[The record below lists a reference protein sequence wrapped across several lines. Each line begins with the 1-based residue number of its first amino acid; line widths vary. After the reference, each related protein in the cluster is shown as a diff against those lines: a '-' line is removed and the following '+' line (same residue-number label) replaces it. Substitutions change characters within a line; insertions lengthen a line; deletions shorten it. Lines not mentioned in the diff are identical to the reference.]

1 MTTAV
6 GNALMQRRS
15 LIALAVLAAPA
26 VARAQA
32 FPDRTITLVSGFA
45 PGGSTDITARLLAD
59 RMQGFL
65 GPNGRIV
72 VENRPGASGTV
83 AADWLRRQPADG
95 HVLMLNEASSHALIP
110 HAMQGG
116 TRYNPMDD
124 FTHVGIVANGP
135 LILVAKPNFPAG
147 NAAEAVARL
156 RAGPQ
161 DDMPYASSGVGSIPH
176 FAAESVAVSLN
187 LGGRFAHVPYRSG
200 GLMVESI
207 ARGETA
213 WGVAVLASAAAQ
225 VRDNRVRGIAL
236 TGLER
241 FPAFPEIPTLA
252 ESGIPGFDIGNW
264 FAVVGPPRM
273 PAAVTEALNRA
284 MNQALRDAQLRDRFL
299 VAGITPYARANTPA
313 DARAFFQA
321 ELDKFRGVVE
331 RTGVRMEP

>member
-1 MTTAV
+1 MNRRTLLAV
-6 GNALMQRRS
+6 T
-15 LIALAVLAAPA
+15 ALAMPA
-26 VARAQA
+26 VARAQS

-59 RMQGFL
+59 RMQTHL
-65 GPNGRIV
+65 GPNGRVV

-83 AADWLRRQPADG
+83 AAEWLRRQTADG
-95 HVLMLNEASSHALIP
+95 HVLMLNEASSHVLIP
-110 HAMQGG
+110 NAMQGG
-116 TRYNPMDD
+116 TRYDPIND
-124 FTHVGIVANGP
+124 FTHVAMVANGP
-135 LILVAKPNFPAG
+135 LVLIAKPNFPAA

-176 FAAESVAVSLN
+176 FAAEAIAVSLN
-187 LGGRFAHVPYRSG
+187 LGGKFAHVPYRSG

-241 FPAFPEIPTLA
+241 FPAFPDLPTLA
-252 ESGIPGFDIGNW
+252 ESGIPGFDLGNW
-264 FAVVGPPRM
+264 FSVLGPPRM
-273 PAAVTEALNRA
+273 APPVVAALNGA
-284 MNQALRDAQLRDRFL
+284 INAALQDQQLRDRL
-299 VAGITPYARANTPA
+299 LIAGLSAWTRANTPA
-313 DARAFFQA
+313 DTRAFFVS
-321 ELDKFRGVVE
+321 ELEKFKGVVE
-331 RTGVRMEP
+331 RTGVRMEQ

>member
-1 MTTAV
+1 MH
-6 GNALMQRRS
+6 RRS
-15 LIALAVLAAPA
+15 LIALAALAAPA
-26 VARAQA
+26 VARAQS
-32 FPDRTITLVSGFA
+32 FPDRVITLVSGFA

-59 RMQGFL
+59 RMQGQL
-65 GPNGRIV
+65 GPNARIV

-95 HVLMLNEASSHALIP
+95 YVLMLNEASSHALIP

-124 FTHVGIVANGP
+124 FTHVAVVANGP
-135 LILVAKPNFPAG
+135 LIMVAKPNFPAA
-147 NAAEAVARL
+147 NAAEAVQKL

-161 DDMPYASSGVGSIPH
+161 DDLPYASSGVGSIPH
-176 FAAESVAVSLN
+176 FAAESIAVTLG
-187 LGGRFAHVPYRSG
+187 LGGKFAHVPYRSG

-225 VRDNRVRGIAL
+225 VRDNRVRGIAI

-241 FPAFPEIPTLA
+241 FPAFPNIPTLA
-252 ESGIPGFDIGNW
+252 ESGMPGFDIGNW

-273 PAAVTEALNRA
+273 PAAVTDALNRA
-284 MNQALRDAQLRDRFL
+284 INSALRDQQLNERFL
-299 VAGITPYARANTPA
+299 VAGITPYRRANAPA
-313 DARAFFQA
+313 DARAFFQS
-321 ELDKFRGVVE
+321 ELDKFKGVVE
-331 RTGVRMEP
+331 RTGVRMEA

>member
-1 MTTAV
+1 M
-6 GNALMQRRS
+6 NRRS
-15 LIALAVLAAPA
+15 LIALAALAAPG
-26 VARAQA
+26 VARAQS
-32 FPDRTITLVSGFA
+32 FPDRAVTLVSGFA

-65 GPNGRIV
+65 GPNGRVV

-83 AADWLRRQPADG
+83 ASEWLRRQPADG

-124 FTHVGIVANGP
+124 FTHVAVVANGP
-135 LILVAKPNFPAG
+135 LIMIAKPNFPAA
-147 NAAEAVARL
+147 NAAEAVQKL

-161 DDMPYASSGVGSIPH
+161 DDLPYASSGVGSIPH
-176 FAAESVAVSLN
+176 FAAESVAVSLD
-187 LGGRFAHVPYRSG
+187 LGGKFAHVPYRSG

-225 VRDNRVRGIAL
+225 VRDERVRGIAI

-241 FPAFPEIPTLA
+241 FPAFPNIPTLA

-273 PAAVTEALNRA
+273 PAPVTEALNRA
-284 MNQALRDAQLRDRFL
+284 INSALRDPQLNERFL
-299 VAGITPYARANTPA
+299 VAGITPYRRANTPA
-313 DARAFFQA
+313 DARAFFQS
-321 ELDKFRGVVE
+321 ELDKFKGVVE
-331 RTGVRMEP
+331 RTGVRMEA